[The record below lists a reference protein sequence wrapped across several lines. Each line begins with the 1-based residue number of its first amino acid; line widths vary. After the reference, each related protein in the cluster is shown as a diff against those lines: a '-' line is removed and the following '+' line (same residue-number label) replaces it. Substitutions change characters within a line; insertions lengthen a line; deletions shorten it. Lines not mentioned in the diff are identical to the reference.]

1 MEIIIPLFLVFG
13 LALAANLVAARDSQ
27 PANALFDLALAII
40 NVPLL
45 LLGVLLLII
54 PPEFTSFLVEL
65 EIPAI
70 DLDNA
75 GWLLMAIAIWSILFC
90 LRPVRRLLA
99 RLLPLDPQSPVH
111 TLALVLTGYLVGNT
125 LFALTQDVVAELV
138 NTGVIVTIA
147 DIVLQQL
154 AFVLVAFV
162 GAGYLTRRNLK
173 QISLRLGL
181 VRPDASQLLLGLAS
195 IGMLLTL
202 QWAIGI
208 VWLLVDPEQAEFFG
222 ELNDALLSGLDSF
235 GEWFILALASGMGE
249 EILFRGALQPV
260 FGIVFTSIL
269 FAIIH
274 VQYGLTP
281 ITLAVFLLGLILG
294 ILRKRTN
301 TTVTIFVHF
310 GYNFILG
317 LMALLAVYVQQ
328 LIE

>member
-1 MEIIIPLFLVFG
+1 MEIIIPLLLVFG

-27 PANALFDLALAII
+27 SANDLFDLALAII
-40 NVPLL
+40 NIPLL

-70 DLDNA
+70 DLDTA

-111 TLALVLTGYLVGNT
+111 TLALILTGYLVGNT
-125 LFALTQDVVAELV
+125 LFSLTQDVVAELV
-138 NTGVIVTIA
+138 STGVIVTIA

-195 IGMLLTL
+195 IGILLTL

-249 EILFRGALQPV
+249 EILFRGA
-260 FGIVFTSIL
+260 
-269 FAIIH
+269 
-274 VQYGLTP
+274 
-281 ITLAVFLLGLILG
+281 
-294 ILRKRTN
+294 
-301 TTVTIFVHF
+301 
-310 GYNFILG
+310 
-317 LMALLAVYVQQ
+317 
-328 LIE
+328 

>member
-1 MEIIIPLFLVFG
+1 MEIIIPLLLVFG

-27 PANALFDLALAII
+27 SANDLFDLALAII
-40 NVPLL
+40 NIPLL

-70 DLDNA
+70 DLDTA

-111 TLALVLTGYLVGNT
+111 TLALILTGYLVGNT
-125 LFALTQDVVAELV
+125 LFSLTQDVVAELV
-138 NTGVIVTIA
+138 STGVIVTIA

-195 IGMLLTL
+195 IGILLTL

-269 FAIIH
+269 FAIVH

>member
-1 MEIIIPLFLVFG
+1 MEIITPLLLVFG

-27 PANALFDLALAII
+27 SANDLFDLALAII

-45 LLGVLLLII
+45 LLGLLLLII
-54 PPEFTSFLVEL
+54 PPGFTSFLVEL

-70 DLDNA
+70 DFDTA

-138 NTGVIVTIA
+138 STGVIVTIA

-222 ELNDALLSGLDSF
+222 ELNEALLSGLDSF

-269 FAIIH
+269 FAIVH

-294 ILRKRTN
+294 IIRKRTN

>member
-1 MEIIIPLFLVFG
+1 MEIIIPLLLVFG

-27 PANALFDLALAII
+27 SANELFDLALAII
-40 NVPLL
+40 NIPLL

-70 DLDNA
+70 DLDTA

-111 TLALVLTGYLVGNT
+111 TLALILTGYLVGNT
-125 LFALTQDVVAELV
+125 LFSLTQDVVAELV
-138 NTGVIVTIA
+138 STGVIVTIA

-195 IGMLLTL
+195 IGILLTL

-269 FAIIH
+269 FAIVH